1 MSVLALFFGR
11 AFSRDDGF
19 LRCKREYAMR
29 TTGRGKKVVL
39 VLFRVGSF
47 GSALHNFWR

>member
-1 MSVLALFFGR
+1 MASCGAKGICN
-11 AFSRDDGF
+11 ADD
-19 LRCKREYAMR
+19 
-29 TTGRGKKVVL
+29 RGGGEVVL